1 LHMFVELTVLSI
13 CVQAHGY
20 TLQNPMTF
28 VQIRF
33 DIGFEDEANT
43 HGVSSSLCDVDWCS
57 DGSSKLK
64 LVCLNRNN
72 LN

>member
-1 LHMFVELTVLSI
+1 LTALSI
-13 CVQAHGY
+13 CVKCHGY
-20 TLQNPMTF
+20 TLQHPVTF

-57 DGSSKLK
+57 DGASKLK
-64 LVCLNRNN
+64 LVSLNRNN